1 MTFPNVNPDRA
12 TTNDQRLPRAKP
24 RGPTTAV
31 LLLAHGSPDS
41 PDEVPEFLC
50 NIAGRALP
58 ENVVAEVK
66 HRYSLIGHSPLTEIT
81 MRQAAGAARE
91 LRLQVY
97 VGMRNWKPFTAET
110 VQQMSHD
117 GIQHAVVICL
127 APQNSRTSVGL
138 YRRAL
143 GEPPFTVDFVENWH
157 DHPLLIR
164 AFAEKL
170 QAGWKRAC
178 EEAGTR
184 VPIIF
189 TAHSVPTRTIEEGD
203 PYAQQAKET
212 AEMVAMEVPSL
223 SVEDWTFAFQ
233 SQGMSGGSW
242 LGPTVEETM
251 LALKQ
256 KGHNGVFIQPIGFVC
271 DHVEVLYDIDI
282 GFQQFAKQHGMRLW
296 RAESLN
302 DSPMFC
308 AAIADV
314 ARSRLEQPGEAKPQI
329 VKIKM

>member
-1 MTFPNVNPDRA
+1 MSA
-12 TTNDQRLPRAKP
+12 S
-24 RGPTTAV
+24 TAV

-41 PDEVPEFLC
+41 PDEVPEFLR
-50 NIAGRALP
+50 NIAGRPLP
-58 ENVVAEVK
+58 PQVVNEVK

-81 MRQAAGAARE
+81 LRQAAGVKRE
-91 LRLQVY
+91 LERVRAATRVY
-97 VGMRNWKPFTAET
+97 VGMRNWKPFIADAVRQMAE
-110 VQQMSHD
+110 D
-117 GIQHAVVICL
+117 GIAHAVVICL

-143 GEPPFTVDFVENWH
+143 GEPPFSIDFVENWH

-170 QAGWKRAC
+170 ETGWKRAC
-178 EEAGTR
+178 EEMGTR

-203 PYAQQAKET
+203 PYEQQAKET

-223 SVEDWTFAFQ
+223 AVEDWTFAFQ
-233 SQGMSGGSW
+233 SQGMSGGEW
-242 LGPTVEETM
+242 LGPTVESTI
-251 LALKQ
+251 LRLKA
-256 KGHNGVFIQPIGFVC
+256 KGGVFIQPIGFVC

-282 GFQQFAKQHGMRLW
+282 GFKEFAAKHGMRLW

-302 DSPMFC
+302 DSPTFC
-308 AAIADV
+308 AALADV
-314 ARSRLEQPGEAKPQI
+314 ARSRLEQPGEPKPLVQI
-329 VKIKM
+329 KSKM

>member
-1 MTFPNVNPDRA
+1 MTSPTANPDRPSTA
-12 TTNDQRLPRAKP
+12 DRRPS
-24 RGPTTAV
+24 TAV

-41 PDEVPEFLC
+41 PDEVPEFLR
-50 NIAGRALP
+50 NIAGRTLP

-81 MRQAAGAARE
+81 MRQAAGAVRE
-91 LRLQVY
+91 LRLPVY
-97 VGMRNWKPFTAET
+97 VGMRNWKPFVAET
-110 VQQMSHD
+110 VQQMSND

-170 QAGWKRAC
+170 QAGWKRAG
-178 EEAGTR
+178 EEMGKR
-184 VPIIF
+184 LPIIF

-212 AEMVAMEVPSL
+212 AEMVAMEVSSL
-223 SVEDWTFAFQ
+223 RVEDWTFAFQ
-233 SQGMSGGSW
+233 SQGMSGGEW

-256 KGHNGVFIQPIGFVC
+256 RGHSGVFIQPIGFVC

-282 GFQQFAKQHGMRLW
+282 GFRQFAQQHGMRLW

-302 DSPMFC
+302 DSPTFC

-314 ARSRLEQPGEAKPQI
+314 ARSRMEQPGEPTKPLVQI
-329 VKIKM
+329 KSKG